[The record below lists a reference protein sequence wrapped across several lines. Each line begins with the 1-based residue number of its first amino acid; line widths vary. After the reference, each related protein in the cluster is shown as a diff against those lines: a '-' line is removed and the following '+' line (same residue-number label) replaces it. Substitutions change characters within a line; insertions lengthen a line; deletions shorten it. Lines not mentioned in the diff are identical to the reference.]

1 MTIKE
6 NKILDDPY
14 SGERRSIAPPGYA
27 IGSKRKRK
35 EKIIEVDEIIE
46 ELRDLG
52 LNNVHILKIEERR

>member
-1 MTIKE
+1 MTIKI
-6 NKILDDPY
+6 NKELDDPY
-14 SGERRSIAPPGYA
+14 AHVRRDSAPPGYA

>member
-14 SGERRSIAPPGYA
+14 AHERRSIAPPGYV
-27 IGSKRKRK
+27 IIKKKKR
-35 EKIIEVDEIIE
+35 EEVQVDDILE

-52 LNNVHILKIEERR
+52 LNNVHILKIEEGR

>member
-14 SGERRSIAPPGYA
+14 SGERRDTPPPGYV
-27 IGSKRKRK
+27 IIKKKKR
-35 EKIIEVDEIIE
+35 EEVQVDDILE

-52 LNNVHILKIEERR
+52 LNNVHILKIEEGR

>member
-1 MTIKE
+1 MTIKI
-6 NKILDDPY
+6 NKELDDPY
-14 SGERRSIAPPGYA
+14 AHVRRDIAPPGY
-27 IGSKRKRK
+27 IIIKKRK